1 MDYYFDETLKIFFMQ
16 GDALDKKKCL
26 LSKKI
31 KHIDLTKSRKINH
44 ILNSFHNTSF
54 QSRNLAKCFSVFK
67 SMLADREAVIFF
79 GLAAALIPG
88 GMRKVI
94 RDIIAFNMIDVL
106 VSTGAN
112 LYHDFFESQGHNH
125 YVATEYLDDA
135 ELRELRIDR
144 IYDTLVDDTLFQE
157 ADLFFSE
164 FPESLEKRPY
174 STREF
179 FEELGKRVKDPSSI
193 IRTAYREGVPVF
205 CPTLHDSGIG
215 IGLSLYWSQNK
226 GKGFTIDPL
235 RDNHEIM
242 QIDRFSKATGVF
254 YVGGGVPKN
263 YIQQIEPMLEVY
275 GYEHSGHKYAIQIT
289 TDDPKW
295 GGLSGCTIDEGK
307 SWGKI
312 NSSATSATVY
322 IDATIGLPLLVAG
335 VMEEKELLKNR
346 AKRKFIWKD
355 STLKE
360 VRMVKLSEQR

>member
-1 MDYYFDETLKIFFMQ
+1 
-16 GDALDKKKCL
+16 
-26 LSKKI
+26 
-31 KHIDLTKSRKINH
+31 
-44 ILNSFHNTSF
+44 
-54 QSRNLAKCFSVFK
+54 
-67 SMLADREAVIFF
+67 MLADKEAVIFF
-79 GLAAALIPG
+79 GLSGALIPG

-94 RDIIAFNMIDVL
+94 RDMIALNMIDVL

-112 LYHDFFESQGHNH
+112 LYHDFFESLGHNH
-125 YVATEYLDDA
+125 YVATGYVDDA

-144 IYDTLVDDTLFQE
+144 IYDTLADDTLFQE
-157 ADLFFSE
+157 ADLFFSS
-164 FPESLEKRPY
+164 FPETLQERPY

-179 FEELGKRVKDPSSI
+179 FEELGKRIKDPFSI
-193 IRTAYREGVPVF
+193 IRTAYKEGVPVF

-215 IGLSLYWSQNK
+215 IGLSLYWSRNE

-235 RDNHEIM
+235 RDNHEIL
-242 QIDRFSKATGVF
+242 QIGRLSNATGVF

-322 IDATIGLPLLVAG
+322 MDATIGLPLLVAG
-335 VMEEKELLKNR
+335 IMEEKELLRNR
-346 AKRKFIWKD
+346 AKRKFIWDD
-355 STLKE
+355 STLRQIKMIKN
-360 VRMVKLSEQR
+360 RKLAI